1 MIVRQKSS
9 RCRLSGAA
17 AVELAFVLPIFCT
30 LTFAQLET
38 ARMGM
43 VTQMLT
49 IAARDG
55 ARVAVI
61 NGKTQTDVQAEIN
74 RVLNG
79 TGINVGTITPT
90 PSTWLTDPGGTP
102 ITVSLSVPY
111 SEVSWLS
118 PSMYF
123 GATILTATATLSSE
137 RP

>member
-1 MIVRQKSS
+1 MIVRRKNS
-9 RCRLSGAA
+9 RRRRSGAA
-17 AVELAFVLPIFCT
+17 AVELAFMLPVFCT

-61 NGKTQTDVQAEIN
+61 NGKTQTDVQTEVN

-79 TGINVGTITPT
+79 TGISVGTVTPS
-90 PSTWLTDPGGTP
+90 PSTWMTDPGGTP
-102 ITVSLSVPY
+102 ITLSVTVPY
-111 SEVSWLS
+111 SQVSWLS

-123 GATILTATATLSSE
+123 GSTILSASATLSSE

>member
-1 MIVRQKSS
+1 MIVRRKSS
-9 RCRLSGAA
+9 RRRRSGAA
-17 AVELAFVLPIFCT
+17 AVELAFMLPVFCT
-30 LTFAQLET
+30 LAFAQLET

-61 NGKTQTDVQAEIN
+61 NGKTQTDVQTEVN

-79 TGINVGTITPT
+79 TGISVGTVT
-90 PSTWLTDPGGTP
+90 PSPATWTTDPGGTP
-102 ITVSLSVPY
+102 ITVSVSVPY
-111 SEVSWLS
+111 SQVSWLS

-123 GATILTATATLSSE
+123 GSTILTATATLSSE